1 MITVAN
7 IIGYTCAGIFVQYIK
22 STSFFRSPEYN
33 TNIYNH
39 NNNKR
44 RRNSRFGNNEEKIEY
59 GHDHLDYVSTAMMY
73 RKTNENLRLFY
84 YLFFVDMLLRQI
96 LNNDF

>member
-1 MITVAN
+1 MIIVAN
-7 IIGYTCAGIFVQYIK
+7 NMIHLCGHFCSIYLIYIV
-22 STSFFRSPEYN
+22 FRQPEYN

-44 RRNSRFGNNEEKIEY
+44 RLKLRFGNNEEKIEY
-59 GHDHLDYVSTAMMY
+59 GHDHLDYVSTAIMY